1 MKLDYI
7 MDFLML
13 LLSIVLWICF
23 GETVFLII
31 GAIAIV
37 LAACIV
43 TIDIFEIR
51 KERKKLLRHGKCY
64 SRM

>member
-1 MKLDYI
+1 
-7 MDFLML
+7 ML

>member
-13 LLSIVLWICF
+13 ILSIVLWVCF
-23 GETVFLII
+23 GETVFLVI

-51 KERKKLLRHGKCY
+51 ENRKKQSSHGKCC
-64 SRM
+64 RCM

>member
-13 LLSIVLWICF
+13 IVSLILWVCF
-23 GETVFLII
+23 GESVFLII
-31 GAIAIV
+31 GAIAII

-43 TIDIFEIR
+43 TIDIFEIYKNKR
-51 KERKKLLRHGKCY
+51 DKV
-64 SRM
+64 SM

>member
-13 LLSIVLWICF
+13 IVSIILWVCF
-23 GETVFLII
+23 GESVFLII
-31 GAIAIV
+31 GAIAIA

-43 TIDIFEIR
+43 TIDIFEIYKNKR
-51 KERKKLLRHGKCY
+51 GKV
-64 SRM
+64 SL